1 MHKANDIT
9 AIAIQ
14 YGLTFLPEGINK
26 ASISQKIAAKH
37 AELGGQYRFASVTFG
52 VASSFPHG
60 SSQKLMLKEGD
71 TSTNLLFNYPN
82 LKCWFTQDGISL
94 A

>member
-1 MHKANDIT
+1 MHKAKNIT

-14 YGLTFLPEGINK
+14 YGLTFLFEGINP

-37 AELGGQYRFASVTFG
+37 AELGGHHLFASVTFG

-60 SSQKLMLKEGD
+60 SSQKQMLKKGD
-71 TSTNLLFNYPN
+71 TSTNHLFNYPN